1 MGINMNKVKNNKGF
15 SLVELIIVIAI
26 MLVLVGILA
35 PQFIKYVHRARIA
48 ADVTNAQEIASAI
61 QVMIA
66 DGGSITEAN
75 RPSLEVVDYIMNG
88 PTTILE
94 AGYPIHGLA
103 GIPQIPTS
111 HIDREARWTVCW
123 NSEGEVFVGLS
134 SKDFSTGW
142 ILYPEYIEN
151 YRWFALGYDN
161 PLEAYKA
168 YH

>member
-1 MGINMNKVKNNKGF
+1 MKKKLYDKGF

-35 PQFIKYVHRARIA
+35 PQFVKYVHRARIA
-48 ADVTNAQEIASAI
+48 ADVANAQEIASAI
-61 QVMIA
+61 QVMAA
-66 DGGSITEAN
+66 DGGSITEAS
-75 RPSLEVVDYIMNG
+75 RPNLEVVDYIMKDSNAV
-88 PTTILE
+88 LE
-94 AGYPIHGLA
+94 AGYEIHGLD
-103 GIPQIPTS
+103 GISRIPVS
-111 HIDREARWTVCW
+111 HIDKEARWTVCW
-123 NSEGEVFVGLS
+123 NSDGEVFVGLA